1 VLTSVII
8 LVASAVLL
16 VYWARYT
23 CLLLI
28 ASHRTKDYSKQVAK
42 ANQLSCVTLRQELA
56 SSDAGAALDAVFL
69 QLRREYSLLTYLLRN
84 SGAGEGATFSL
95 EQWILRL
102 DYFVMGLWFRVVR
115 RLSGTLAREALVELA
130 AIVSRAANAVG
141 ERVSVTESK

>member
-1 VLTSVII
+1 
-8 LVASAVLL
+8 

-42 ANQLSCVTLRQELA
+42 ANQLTCVSLRQDLA
-56 SSDAGAALDAVFL
+56 TVESVDALEPVFQQL
-69 QLRREYSLLTYLLRN
+69 QREYSLLTYLLRHS
-84 SGAGEGATFSL
+84 SGAEASAFSL
-95 EQWILRL
+95 EQWILKL
-102 DYFVMGLWFRVVR
+102 DYAVMGVWFRLVR
-115 RLSGTLAREALVELA
+115 RVSSTLAREALMELA